1 MTITVSEELNAYELV
16 DRLWSGAEDT
26 MQRIIDEGK
35 EDTFFAIVTD
45 LCNDDNG
52 IIDLTKLNDILRFES
67 EQVFEWCGINDK
79 DEKETELTLSETD
92 CDILLVD
99 EELIKYIRKAIEEA
113 PTPYLLTD
121 CYRIESEIGRDLTD
135 DEVEELIRVGA

>member
-1 MTITVSEELNAYELV
+1 MTITVSEELNAYELKE
-16 DRLWSGAEDT
+16 RLWSGAEDT

-35 EDTFFAIVTD
+35 EDTFFAIIQD
-45 LCNDDNG
+45 MYCDKDS
-52 IIDLTKLNDILRFES
+52 IDLTTINDILRFE
-67 EQVFEWCGINDK
+67 EDTVYEWCGINDK

-99 EELIKYIRKAIEEA
+99 EEIIEYIRKEIESA
-113 PTPYLLTD
+113 PTPYLCTD
-121 CYRIESEIGRDLTD
+121 LYSIEVGIGRDLTD